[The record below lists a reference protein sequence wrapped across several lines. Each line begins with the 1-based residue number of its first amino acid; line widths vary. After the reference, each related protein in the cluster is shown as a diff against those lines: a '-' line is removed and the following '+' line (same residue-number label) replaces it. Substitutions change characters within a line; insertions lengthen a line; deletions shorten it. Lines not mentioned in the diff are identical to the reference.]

1 MAKVLIEKIPEY
13 HPKALRAFLEKTFAL
28 IQPGRSIKSGHKV
41 LIKPNFLRAKS
52 VGAAVTPHPILI
64 AETCKLVIDLG
75 ATPVIGDS
83 PAMGAAQAVAAKI
96 GLDEFI
102 KSSDAPI
109 INLSHPREVVLK
121 NPIKYRKLEL
131 SSQAFEFD
139 RIINLAKLKTHDLL
153 LMTMA
158 VKNLFGCVV
167 GKRKPAY
174 HLEAGH
180 KPELFAELLLE
191 IYKCLSPSVSIIDAI
206 IAMEGNGPGNGD
218 PKKIGLLMASE
229 DAVAL
234 DRVAGET
241 VNMPFDYNLTAKL
254 GTKHGVGEGDLKKI
268 EVLGPSLDQVK
279 VFDFKAIHPG
289 PPGGQRGVGFGRW
302 LLGESASWKPVFNHQ
317 LCTRCSA
324 CIEICPSKALSYEQE
339 RGALSRF
346 LGSGLSDDDARA
358 GMMRPD
364 PYKDSK
370 YKKRV
375 AINREL
381 CIRCFCCQEVCPE
394 GAIRSE
400 KGWLA
405 RFLAP

>member
-1 MAKVLIEKIPEY
+1 LAKVLLEKIPDYE
-13 HPKALRAFLEKTFAL
+13 PKALRLFLERAFAL
-28 IQPGRSIKSGHKV
+28 SAPERKVKSGHKV

-52 VGAAVTPHPILI
+52 VSAAVTPHPALI
-64 AETCKLVIDLG
+64 AETCKLLIDLG
-75 ATPVIGDS
+75 AKPVIGDS
-83 PAMGAAQAVAAKI
+83 PAMGTANSVAAKI
-96 GLDEFI
+96 GLDEFLS
-102 KSSDAPI
+102 SSDAAI
-109 INLSHPREVVLK
+109 INLSHPKEVALK

-131 SSQAFEFD
+131 SSQVFEFD
-139 RIINLAKLKTHDLL
+139 LVVNLAKLKTHDLL
-153 LMTMA
+153 LLTLA

-191 IYKCLSPSVSIIDAI
+191 IYKCVSPSISIIDAI

-218 PKKIGLLMASE
+218 PKKLGLLMASE

-234 DRVAGET
+234 DRVAGDI
-241 VNMPFDYNLTAKL
+241 VGMPYDYNLTAKL
-254 GTKHGVGEGDLKKI
+254 GAKHGVGEGALEKI
-268 EVLGPSLDQVK
+268 EIMGPPVDAVK
-279 VFDFKAIHPG
+279 VSDFKAIHPG

-302 LLGESASWKPVFNHQ
+302 LLGENASWKPVFDHQ

-324 CIEICPSKALSYEQE
+324 CIDICPSKALSYEPE
-339 RGALSRF
+339 RDRG
-346 LGSGLSDDDARA
+346 
-358 GMMRPD
+358 
-364 PYKDSK
+364 SK

-375 AINREL
+375 KINRDL